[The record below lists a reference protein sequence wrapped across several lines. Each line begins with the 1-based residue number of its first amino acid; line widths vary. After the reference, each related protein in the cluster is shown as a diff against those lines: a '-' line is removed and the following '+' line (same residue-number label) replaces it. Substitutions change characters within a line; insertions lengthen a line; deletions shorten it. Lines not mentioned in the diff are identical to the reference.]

1 MTITIRPAQSS
12 DIAAAAQMQLLLWP
26 DHSMEEMLMEMER
39 VILSSDSVVMLAIQ
53 HEQPI
58 GFAECRL
65 RFDYVEGTHASPVG
79 YLEGIYV
86 CENFRKLG
94 VALSLLKSCE
104 KWAKDKNCSE
114 FASDCELVNEA
125 SINFHHQSG
134 FHEVNRIVCF
144 TKKL

>member
-1 MTITIRPAQSS
+1 MTITIRPAQQT
-12 DIAAAAQMQLLLWP
+12 DIAIAAELQLLLWP
-26 DHSMEEMLMEMER
+26 DHSVEEMRIEMER
-39 VILSSDSVVMLAIQ
+39 VILSSEGVVMLAFQ
-53 HEQPI
+53 HEQPV

-65 RFDYVEGTHASPVG
+65 RTDYVEGTHTCPVG

-86 CENFRKLG
+86 CENYRRLG

-104 KWAKDKNCSE
+104 KWAKDKNCTE
-114 FASDCELVNEA
+114 FASDCEVVNQA